1 MSLYM
6 FFSITEKS
14 IILLLRTY
22 LAQSEVVSGSV
33 IICFMKTEEIVDNR
47 NLWKKVIKYLS
58 KTT

>member
-22 LAQSEVVSGSV
+22 LAQFEVVLGSF
-33 IICFMKTEEIVDNR
+33 IICFMKTEEIFDNR

-58 KTT
+58 ITT